1 MSPPSTLSP
10 SPTTPTTLTTPT
22 TPTSPVLPAPLAVL
36 AHPTKMSPGGF
47 GPVPTALPARGE
59 VAALCALAKE
69 KRDAI
74 YTTNAFVDQTGA
86 TRHPMEAGL
95 DLKYGEALRDAIV
108 ARRAIRLL
116 ETGFAYGMSAS
127 WLLEGALRAWE
138 GACQPAKRPPS
149 LTSVDPY
156 QWEIWKNCARL
167 HLRDAGLLA
176 FHRTI
181 QEYSVDALPALI
193 RQGETFDAI
202 FIDGDHRF
210 EHVFIDIFYA
220 RRLVAPGSL
229 IVVDDE
235 WMPAVRKAAAFFVQA
250 RLAKVV
256 PAGNGIP
263 EGRFIYLER
272 TTEGEGRVWDAFEMF

>member
-1 MSPPSTLSP
+1 MSPTSTLSP
-10 SPTTPTTLTTPT
+10 SPTSPTTTTTAPT
-22 TPTSPVLPAPLAVL
+22 LPAPLPVL

-47 GPVPTALPARGE
+47 GPVPTLCPGPGE
-59 VAALCALAKE
+59 VARLCESAKA

-95 DLKYGEALRDAIV
+95 DPTYGAALRDAII
-108 ARRAIRLL
+108 ARGAVRLL

-127 WLLEGALRAWE
+127 WLLEGALRSWE
-138 GACQPAKRPPS
+138 QAGQPASRPPS

-167 HLRDAGLLA
+167 HLRDAGLLP

-181 QEYSVDALPALI
+181 QEYSVNALPALI

-220 RRLVAPGSL
+220 RRLVAPGAL

-250 RLAKVV
+250 GLARVV

-272 TTEGEGRVWDAFEMF
+272 TTDGEGRAWDAFEMF